1 MSEDSGAVPVV
12 SKTTKTL
19 AREDKEWVASIRRS
33 LRRGDS
39 TVESIHSLLTI
50 WQEHISED
58 DECLKQAMIVM
69 LTAELLRK
77 A

>member
-1 MSEDSGAVPVV
+1 MTARQL
-12 SKTTKTL
+12 T
-19 AREDKEWVASIRRS
+19 REDKKWVASIRRS

-39 TVESIHSLLTI
+39 TVTAIQSLLQI